1 MTGYVYSTVRHKMNH
16 HIFERFS
23 DTSKM
28 IEAEQ
33 ELIALGAEAVPIL
46 ESFFDGSAKNK
57 FGVPYRQLGLP
68 MTCALETA
76 RRIGSLSKPLEFYLR
91 EELKSG
97 NHTAAMALCS
107 LGSIDEESVAALAE
121 SLSEGLDLASESAVA
136 LIKHDQASHGAV
148 SKKLSESEP
157 AAVIFKRV
165 SKWNANI

>member
-1 MTGYVYSTVRHKMNH
+1 MNH
-16 HIFERFS
+16 QIFERFS

-33 ELIALGAEAVPIL
+33 ELIALGADAVPIL
-46 ESFFDGSAKNK
+46 ESFFDGSAKNH

-91 EELKSG
+91 EELKNG

-107 LGSIDEESVAALAE
+107 LRSIEEESVVALAE
-121 SLSEGLDLASESAVA
+121 SLSGDPILASESVVA
-136 LIKHDQASHGAV
+136 LIEHDKAGHSAV

-157 AAVIFKRV
+157 AAAIFKRV
-165 SKWNANI
+165 GSGKKIRDRVNLG